1 MVKQAPMEGGVAKGL
16 GLYSATSIK
25 GQDLNHAGDRG
36 NPGIDGVCV
45 CWGLVSFIPFP
56 TPELNLYVS

>member
-1 MVKQAPMEGGVAKGL
+1 MVKQASMEGGVAGAWVFTVL
-16 GLYSATSIK
+16 PIK
-25 GQDLNHAGDRG
+25 GQDLNYAGDRG

-56 TPELNLYVS
+56 TPEFNLYVS